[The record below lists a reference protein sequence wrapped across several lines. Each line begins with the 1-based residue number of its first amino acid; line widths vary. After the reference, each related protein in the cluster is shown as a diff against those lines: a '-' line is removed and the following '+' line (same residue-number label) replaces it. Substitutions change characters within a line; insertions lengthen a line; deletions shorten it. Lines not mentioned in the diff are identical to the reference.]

1 MQRYLS
7 LIAFAAIVFAMATTG
22 ALFRPGAWYQALA
35 KPSWTPPSWL
45 FGPVWMILYIMI
57 AIAGWRVWLVGGMSA
72 AIVVWGINIIAN
84 GLWSYLMFGINRID
98 LAFYD
103 IVVLWLTIVGFIVL
117 AWPLDR
123 TAALLFVPYLIWV
136 SYASALNLT
145 IWRINP

>member
-22 ALFRPGAWYQALA
+22 ALFRPGAWYQSLA
-35 KPSWTPPSWL
+35 KPSWTPPNWL
-45 FGPVWMILYIMI
+45 FGPVWMLLYIMI
-57 AIAGWRVWLVGGMSA
+57 AIAGWRVWLAGGMSA

-103 IVVLWLTIVGFIVL
+103 IVVLWLTIAAFIVL